1 VIKYY
6 QEAVV
11 NHSYPNHNNS
21 GPPTGPSRSSVS
33 VFPPPKLQDLA
44 REARSVIFET
54 KTVFPFDLFPNTLTI
69 CPNRI
74 TITDHGFLYS
84 DEYPLPIEVITGAR
98 LYKTLLFASLT
109 IETFGYRKPPPLKY
123 LKTHHA
129 RLARRYIL
137 ALIECRRQN
146 IDLSYHPI
154 NELRRLLKEIGMV
167 REGQLKHHQL

>member
-11 NHSYPNHNNS
+11 NHNYPSHNNS

-33 VFPPPKLQDLA
+33 VFPPSKLQDLA
-44 REARSVIFET
+44 REARSIIFET

-123 LKTHHA
+123 LRVDHA

-137 ALIECRRQN
+137 ALIECYRQN
-146 IDLSYHPI
+146 IDLSHYHPT
-154 NELRRLLKEIGMV
+154 ELRLLLKEIGMV
-167 REGQLKHHQL
+167 REGQLKGHQL

>member
-1 VIKYY
+1 M
-6 QEAVV
+6 

-21 GPPTGPSRSSVS
+21 GPPTGPSRSSVP

-69 CPNRI
+69 CPNRV

-84 DEYPLPIEVITGAR
+84 NEYPIPIEVITGAR
-98 LYKTLLFASLT
+98 LYKTLFFASLT
-109 IETFGYRKPPPLKY
+109 IETFGYCKPPALKY

-137 ALIECRRQN
+137 ALIECHHQN
-146 IDLSYHPI
+146 INLSHYHPA
-154 NELRRLLKEIGMV
+154 ELRLLLKEIGMV
-167 REGQLKHHQL
+167 REGQLKKHQL